1 MLFIIL
7 YRGRRGDTESRE
19 RGVMRVWFIMWY
31 PVEEMLQARYHSIL
45 SHFDIVFRYS
55 YFQFFLV
62 QGELWW
68 HLLETLDTFQCAFTV
83 ILKNLFNI
91 LNTLWSNI
99 RWATSPDLRTPW
111 IKSHLEFWLLCR
123 CESLSKWGQQTAEGT
138 CSLFCLRLS
147 FRTLFYRKKY
157 NLPDLMWRI

>member
-68 HLLETLDTFQCAFTV
+68 HLLETLDTFQCAFSV

-91 LNTLWSNI
+91 LNTFWSNI
-99 RWATSPDLRTPW
+99 NWATSPDLRTPW

-157 NLPDLMWRI
+157 NLPELMLRI